1 MKKISVRQTVIA
13 AMLTAL
19 SLIIATLHIGIPLP
33 QPFSVTFAAHV
44 PTIIAMFISPWV
56 AVCTVIGSTIGFLS
70 IGPIVALRAA
80 SHILFVVCGVYM
92 LKKRWNSYLVLVLTA
107 LLHGLGEALVSLVF
121 SPMLGINIAAMK
133 VDFAFIPFIANT
145 FGPAVDYLV
154 NTVFIMTILHHLF
167 DSVISVV
174 VLMPLERAGYVPHTG
189 LFRNKKT
196 SRPNTKPAAQ
206 A

>member
-1 MKKISVRQTVIA
+1 MKNITVRQTVIA

-19 SLIIATLHIGIPLP
+19 SLIIATLHLGIPLP

-56 AVCTVIGSTIGFLS
+56 AICTVIGSTIGFLS

-80 SHILFVVCGVYM
+80 SHILFVICGVYM
-92 LKKRWNSYLVLVLTA
+92 LKRKWNPYLVLILTA
-107 LLHGLGEALVSLVF
+107 LLHGLGEAVISLVF

-154 NTVFIMTILHHLF
+154 NTVFIMTVLHHLF
-167 DSVISVV
+167 DSVISIM
-174 VLMPLERAGYVPHTG
+174 VLLPLERAGYIPHTR
-189 LFRNKKT
+189 LFPAKKLYKAD
-196 SRPNTKPAAQ
+196 TKPTTQ